1 MVDRSKIETRK
12 FKQTSQQALAFC
24 FARNEV
30 TLVGMANP
38 RYRKWLEND
47 NLILIQGWKRN
58 GLTDEQIAH
67 NMGVNPRTLERWKK
81 DHSQICR
88 ALKIGREQANFIV
101 ESELFKKAVK
111 GNTTAMI
118 FFLKNNWRDKYNDS
132 ALSPEERQLVQAK
145 VKKTKAEADIAA
157 AQAKAIK
164 EREDRHE
171 QTVVVDDIKRL
182 QELRQERGNSQD

>member
-1 MVDRSKIETRK
+1 
-12 FKQTSQQALAFC
+12 
-24 FARNEV
+24 
-30 TLVGMANP
+30 MANP
-38 RYRKWLEND
+38 RYRRWLEND

-132 ALSPEERQLVQAK
+132 QLSPEEREQAK
-145 VKKTKAEADIAA
+145 ARTRKLLADARISEAKAKIVERLDQEDNEQLDAILDKLVKEAEADGT
-157 AQAKAIK
+157 K
-164 EREDRHE
+164 RS
-171 QTVVVDDIKRL
+171 DDT
-182 QELRQERGNSQD
+182 EAD